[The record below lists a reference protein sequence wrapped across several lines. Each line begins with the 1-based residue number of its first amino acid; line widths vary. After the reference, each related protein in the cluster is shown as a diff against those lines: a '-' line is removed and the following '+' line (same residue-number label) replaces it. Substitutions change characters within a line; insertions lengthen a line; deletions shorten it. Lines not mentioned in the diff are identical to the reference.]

1 MTCTT
6 HDKAFAPFVI
16 DDSSEKRGVL
26 AALANMLRRLGTI
39 IFESRQRQTDREIA
53 RILAQSGWRLT
64 DSVEREMMQRL
75 SNSNLSPRR

>member
-6 HDKAFAPFVI
+6 YDKAFAPVVI
-16 DDSSEKRGVL
+16 DDSSEKRSVM
-26 AALANMLRRLGTI
+26 AALASMLRRVGMAI
-39 IFESRQRQTDREIA
+39 YESRQRQTDREIT

-75 SNSNLSPRR
+75 SHSNMSPRR